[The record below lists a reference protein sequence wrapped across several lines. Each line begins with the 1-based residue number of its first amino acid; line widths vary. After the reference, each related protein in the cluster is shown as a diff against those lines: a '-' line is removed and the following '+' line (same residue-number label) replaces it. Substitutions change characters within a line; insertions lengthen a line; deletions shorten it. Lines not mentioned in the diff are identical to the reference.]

1 MMQIRK
7 EESDGEP
14 FKYYVHKGRG
24 INVSPHWHQGIE
36 INYLISDD
44 DLEFRENGKTT
55 HYHQGDM
62 WVTNSR
68 VVHEAHLV
76 SEDRWLELGLIIDY
90 GFLKKIYPQISEHKF
105 VVNNITNLSH
115 PNDYRKLQEYL
126 RELYQLTII
135 PEKTIELK
143 MTGIV
148 YLILAILI
156 QDFTKRVPRIDESAN
171 ENLVDS
177 VTVQINNRFREPITG
192 LKLAKEF
199 NTSLTTLNRQFNKNI
214 SMSVGK
220 YITMIR
226 LLNAQKKLLNGN
238 QTVEYIAIDCGFSN
252 SKTFINSF
260 KNWKHVT
267 PFRYRKMYK

>member
-1 MMQIRK
+1 MQIRK